1 MLQSHQTLCDVSP
14 PGSSVH
20 GILQARIL
28 EIAPISL
35 TSPALA
41 SGFFTT
47 SGTWSTL
54 KKKNLPVVRH
64 AHGPA
69 FAASHR
75 HTVSVDFHLQL
86 VTLVALCGDRIL
98 GELCLLCQV
107 GEGSVSPVWS
117 EWTGPTVEEPGRN
130 GRKIMWPTRETGKK
144 SRRRSWAAQG
154 FGHSPSH
161 LAHWTSFLPS
171 SCDPRCHHQ
180 GVVSRIWPRHE

>member
-1 MLQSHQTLCDVSP
+1 MGFSKQEYWRSNPYLLHLLRWQ
-14 PGSSVH
+14 VH
-20 GILQARIL
+20 
-28 EIAPISL
+28 
-35 TSPALA
+35 
-41 SGFFTT
+41 FTT

-54 KKKNLPVVRH
+54 KKKH
-64 AHGPA
+64 SGQTCTWAG

-75 HTVSVDFHLQL
+75 HSVSVDLHLQL
-86 VTLVALCGDRIL
+86 VTLVALCGERVL

-130 GRKIMWPTRETGKK
+130 GRKIMWPTRGAGRK
-144 SRRRSWAAQG
+144 SRRRSWVGQG

-161 LAHWTSFLPS
+161 FAHWTSFLPS